1 METHEAVELAFV
13 VIAALALVTQ
23 TIILLAIFQGITKAA
38 QSLKVEIEGI
48 RSSVMPV
55 VHKTRDL
62 VDRLSPKVEQT
73 VTEVGD
79 LVHGLRVHAEE
90 LEASLTEI
98 LERVRKETGRVDA
111 MFSNTLDAL
120 DRAGTYV
127 TQTVSKPVRQL
138 SGLLAGIKAIV
149 ESLNASAPSHREPII
164 HDDKDMFV

>member
-1 METHEAVELAFV
+1 

-23 TIILLAIFQGITKAA
+23 TIILLAIFQGISKAA
-38 QSLKVEIEGI
+38 KALKLEMEGI

-55 VHKTRDL
+55 VQKTRDL
-62 VDRLSPKVEQT
+62 VDRLSPKVEHT

-98 LERVRKETGRVDA
+98 LERVRKETGRVDT

-138 SGLLAGIKAIV
+138 SGLLAAMKAIV
-149 ESLNASAPSHREPII
+149 ESLNASAPSHREPLI

>member
-98 LERVRKETGRVDA
+98 LERVRKETGRVDT

>member
-127 TQTVSKPVRQL
+127 TQAVSKPVRQL